1 MCVLLQCAVL
11 DILVLNFPTAIVV
24 SNNFPATTVLL
35 RLIDGTS
42 HVKRSCIPCY
52 ESFFFWLYPVSLMLL
67 HIIDYYSALCPVPC
81 IELWPYE
88 TGKYYVAWRV
98 AVIINATH
106 NFLSRQ
112 SSTFIW

>member
-52 ESFFFWLYPVSLMLL
+52 ESFFFSGSIQFLLCYFISLIITIRYAQCFALKRGPVKQESIML
-67 HIIDYYSALCPVPC
+67 H
-81 IELWPYE
+81 
-88 TGKYYVAWRV
+88 GG
-98 AVIINATH
+98 
-106 NFLSRQ
+106 
-112 SSTFIW
+112 